1 MAIWLYDNGIV
12 LPFILDGYMGMWLW
26 HGYMAWYGCIWL
38 HGYMPV
44 WPWHGIAVYSYRVS
58 GYMTM
63 AWYG

>member
-1 MAIWLYDNGIV
+1 MTMASYCCLW
-12 LPFILDGYMGMWLW
+12 LDGYMGMWLW

-38 HGYMPV
+38 YGYMPV
-44 WPWHGIAVYSYRVS
+44 WPWHGIAVYGYMVS